1 MVRDAASTL
10 FSFTSFLK
18 FINAQVRVTYIFLTF
33 KIQCTFGF
41 YFYQMIMGLSFV
53 MDLKKAKI
61 DLQTGTT
68 RWFLY
73 TKNISGYLT
82 NYFLVI
88 KSRGLELI
96 MRLIFEVV
104 S

>member
-1 MVRDAASTL
+1 
-10 FSFTSFLK
+10 
-18 FINAQVRVTYIFLTF
+18 
-33 KIQCTFGF
+33 
-41 YFYQMIMGLSFV
+41 MIMGLSFV